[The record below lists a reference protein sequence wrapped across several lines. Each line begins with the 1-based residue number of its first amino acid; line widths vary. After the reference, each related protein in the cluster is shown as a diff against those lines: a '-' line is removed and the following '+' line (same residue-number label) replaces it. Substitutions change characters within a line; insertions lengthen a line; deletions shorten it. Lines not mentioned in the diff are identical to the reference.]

1 MNLMDS
7 TICICVRDGE
17 GKWGLHMSEKVY
29 RPTKKN
35 FQEKEKFL
43 EDVYKRQVLS
53 RADIGVAMG
62 ALGSDAA
69 IEAADIVLMDDDPM
83 KMVSACL
90 LYTSAFLWIR

>member
-29 RPTKKN
+29 RPAKKN

-43 EDVYKRQVLS
+43 DFTVDKATFLCYTNNCSERHGVL
-53 RADIGVAMG
+53 RDNGLKGFKFHIWH
-62 ALGSDAA
+62 
-69 IEAADIVLMDDDPM
+69 
-83 KMVSACL
+83 K
-90 LYTSAFLWIR
+90 